1 MNSFMNDHVLP
12 EYTGPF
18 RDVIPKYLLYRD
30 AQGLKYSHRLA
41 QQLRRMDNFFHDLG
55 IEEPAITREA
65 YEAYTARN
73 PSEKKGTVELRR
85 SAIRPFARYLES
97 LGLENIYTG
106 YDDHRPFKTCYIPYI
121 FSADEISRMFSIL
134 QDEHDSDPSVAIDTF
149 RIALLMYYC
158 CGFRRN
164 EVIYLHCSDVDV
176 STGRITILEG
186 KNNVS
191 RIVVASDSLLTE
203 LNAYAETWVSD
214 VKDKDTYFL
223 YPNKTRK
230 AAEHCIYNG
239 LKDLFLKAEIC
250 PRSDGTRPRLHDFRH
265 TFCVRALEQMQAKG
279 FDLYTSLPWLT
290 TYLGHSRIT
299 HTEYY
304 LRLLED
310 HFEGILSQVA
320 SYSPD
325 LYSSGEGGDDK

>member
-1 MNSFMNDHVLP
+1 MNNFLNDHALP

-55 IEEPAITREA
+55 IEEPVITREA
-65 YEAYTARN
+65 YEAYTSRD

-97 LGLENIYTG
+97 LGFENIYTG

-121 FSADEISRMFSIL
+121 FSADEISRMFFIL
-134 QDEHDSDPSVAIDTF
+134 KEEHDFHPSVLTDTF

-164 EVIYLHCSDVDV
+164 EVIYLRCSDVDL
-176 STGRITILEG
+176 STGKITILEG

-203 LNAYAETWVSD
+203 LKEYAEAWVAD
-214 VKDKDTYFL
+214 AKDKDAFFL
-223 YPNKTRK
+223 YPGKTRK

-239 LKDLFLKAEIC
+239 LKALFAKAEIC
-250 PRSDGTRPRLHDFRH
+250 PKPDGTRPRLHDFRH
-265 TFCVRALEQMQAKG
+265 TFCVRTLEQMQAKG

-310 HFEGILSQVA
+310 HFEGILSQVE

-325 LYSSGEGGDDK
+325 LYSSCKGGDAI

>member
-1 MNSFMNDHVLP
+1 MNSFLNDHTLP

-18 RDVIPKYLLYRD
+18 RDVIPKYLLYRE

-55 IEEPAITREA
+55 IEKPAITREA
-65 YEAYTARN
+65 YEAYTARD
-73 PSEKKGTVELRR
+73 PSEKKGTAELRR

-97 LGLENIYTG
+97 LGFENIYTG
-106 YDDHRPFKTCYIPYI
+106 YDDHRIFRTCYIPYI
-121 FSADEISRMFSIL
+121 YSMEEISRMFSIL
-134 QDEHDSDPSVAIDTF
+134 QEEHDSQPSLGADTF
-149 RIALLMYYC
+149 RIAMLMYYC

-164 EVIYLHCSDVDV
+164 EVIDLHCRDIDL

-191 RIVVASDSLLTE
+191 RIVVASDSLLAE
-203 LNAYAETWVSD
+203 LNAYVQSWITD
-214 VKDKDTYFL
+214 VKSDEYFL
-223 YPNKTRK
+223 YPGKTRK

-239 LKDLFLKAEIC
+239 LKDLFVKAEIC
-250 PRSDGTRPRLHDFRH
+250 PRPDGTGPRLHDFRH
-265 TFCVRALEQMQAKG
+265 TFCVRTLEQMQTKG

-310 HFEGILSQVA
+310 HFEGILSQVE

-325 LYSSGEGGDDK
+325 LYSSVEGGDDE

>member
-250 PRSDGTRPRLHDFRH
+250 PRADGTRPRLHDFRH